1 MMERLLFVTLL
12 GAAAVAIAFA
22 LLLQILTTPQ
32 VPPPG
37 RASPAADKDQQRC
50 EAMSGAN
57 RERCLRSLRSATAGS
72 AVTPAPHEG
81 PSPSR
86 PGPEANGPGS
96 NAGTGATS
104 GSSGASSAVGGARSR

>member
-12 GAAAVAIAFA
+12 GAAAVAIADGPGT
-22 LLLQILTTPQ
+22 QILSTPQ
-32 VPPPG
+32 VPAPANS
-37 RASPAADKDQQRC
+37 RAADKDQQRC
-50 EAMSGAN
+50 EAMSGAH
-57 RERCLRSLRSATAGS
+57 RDRCLRTLRNATTGS
-72 AVTPAPHEG
+72 AVGRAPHEG
-81 PSPSR
+81 PSPER